1 MVHIIVE
8 ETARIGGY
16 RMNNNLKKINEKVT
30 IDFSIEELEERLE
43 AVSVTPLGTD
53 PACACGGCVCVVCYT
68 EPCVC
73 NCVVTT
79 HSKCQRIAQVA

>member
-1 MVHIIVE
+1 
-8 ETARIGGY
+8 
-16 RMNNNLKKINEKVT
+16 MNNNLKKINEKVT

-73 NCVVTT
+73 NCVACFTGGGITPMVEP
-79 HSKCQRIAQVA
+79 H